1 MTTFESFYK
10 ALTADSPQWMETMQM
25 VHRGKNI
32 DQAIKESYAHLIAD
46 EDRLKNS
53 DVSDFKRLV
62 NSWLSNRK
70 PEVKKGKRD
79 ISRL

>member
-1 MTTFESFYK
+1 MTFEDFHK
-10 ALTADSPQWMETMQM
+10 ALTADERWVETMQM
-25 VHRGKNI
+25 LHRGK
-32 DQAIKESYAHLIAD
+32 DVQKAITESYGHLIAD

-53 DVSDFKRLV
+53 TLSDFKRLV

-79 ISRL
+79 ISKL